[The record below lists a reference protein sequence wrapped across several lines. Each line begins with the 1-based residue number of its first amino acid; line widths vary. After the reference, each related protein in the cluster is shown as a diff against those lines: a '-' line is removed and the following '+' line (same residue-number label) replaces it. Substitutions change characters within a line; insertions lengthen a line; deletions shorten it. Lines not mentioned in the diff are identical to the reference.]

1 MLKNSI
7 NKVFILGHIG
17 TDPVLKYITN
27 GTPVVKINVA
37 TNETW
42 KDKNNNII
50 TKTEW
55 HKITIYNG
63 LAEFTA
69 SFITKG
75 TFVFIEGS
83 LKNNTWNSDSGI
95 KNTTEIIA
103 SSIQIINNKKTQLD
117 KKTDVKKDDIEG
129 NDFVPFDNKTPF

>member
-55 HKITIYNG
+55 HKITIYNK

-69 SFITKG
+69 NFITKG
-75 TFVFIEGS
+75 TLVFIEGS